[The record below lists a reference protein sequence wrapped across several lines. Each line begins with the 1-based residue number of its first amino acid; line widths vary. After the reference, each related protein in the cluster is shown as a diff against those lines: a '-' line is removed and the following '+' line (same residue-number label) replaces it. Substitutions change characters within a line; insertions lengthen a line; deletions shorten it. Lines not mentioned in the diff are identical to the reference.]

1 MAGRGSSLSIGSHH
15 LARLTADSRN
25 RIRADQRSRQQAA
38 AAQLLKWWRDHW
50 GIENRVHY
58 VRDVT
63 FGEDHCRVRTGSAPQ
78 VLAACRNAAISFL
91 RSHNCPNIAAALREH
106 AYQPR
111 KLFAKLGI
119 LKQ

>member
-1 MAGRGSSLSIGSHH
+1 MAQACRLVRTTWRGSRRTVEIEY
-15 LARLTADSRN
+15 ALTSVPH
-25 RIRADQRSRQQAA
+25 QQAA